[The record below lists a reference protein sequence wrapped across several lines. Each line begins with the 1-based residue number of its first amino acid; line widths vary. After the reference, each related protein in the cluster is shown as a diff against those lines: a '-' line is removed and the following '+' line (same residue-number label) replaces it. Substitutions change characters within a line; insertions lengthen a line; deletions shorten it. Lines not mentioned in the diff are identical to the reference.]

1 MKHPPVYW
9 NKAKKVLSKKDSV
22 LKKIIAKY
30 NKGFLTN
37 RNNPFF
43 SLCRTIVGQQ
53 ISTKAADSIWLKFEK
68 QCKKKVIPSTILKL
82 PSRNLKRAGLSRQK
96 IKYLKNLARS
106 FKNKSFNI
114 KELKK
119 MNDEQAINYITQFKG
134 LGVWSGQMFQ
144 IFNLNR
150 PDILPITD
158 VGLLRAI
165 SKNYS
170 VSYPPSRI
178 FLDKLSKKHAG
189 YRSVFTWFM
198 WRSVDSGEVEY

>member
-1 MKHPPVYW
+1 MKRPPLYW
-9 NKAKKVLSKKDSV
+9 KKAKKILSKKDPV
-22 LKKIIAKY
+22 LRKIIKKY
-30 NKGFLTN
+30 NKSFLTN

-68 QCKKKVIPSTILKL
+68 KCKKQIIPSTILKL
-82 PSRNLKRAGLSRQK
+82 TRHNLKHVGLSRQK
-96 IKYLKNLARS
+96 IKYLKILAKS
-106 FKNKSFNI
+106 FKNKSFDI
-114 KELKK
+114 KKLKK
-119 MNDEQAINYITQFKG
+119 MTDEQAVNYITRIKG

-150 PDILPITD
+150 PDILPVTD

-170 VSYPPSRI
+170 VSYPPSRR